1 MTFQMTGV
9 VVPKGVSRD
18 IVTRINAEFNKAL
31 FSQGPK
37 EKFALMGLE
46 QAGGIPEQFA
56 AWVKRE
62 NVKWAE
68 VIKRAGATAN

>member
-1 MTFQMTGV
+1 MSDRV
-9 VVPKGVSRD
+9 VERGGSQGESKDVVN
-18 IVTRINAEFNKAL
+18 RINAEFNKAL
-31 FSQGPK
+31 FSQGAK

-46 QAGGIPEQFA
+46 PAGGTPEQFA

-68 VIKRAGATAN
+68 VIKRAGTTAN